1 MVVVHTKEG
10 RVMSAYEEFKWMI
23 KYLDELDVVNAKI
36 VEGLGRYGPRNISL
50 VAKAIHLPITTVGF
64 RLRKLITNGFLQL
77 NALLDYSKLNLT
89 RAVLIA
95 ENFRGN
101 EELLWKAIDN
111 VGYWTYIS
119 RCYGKYNG
127 LYALFGFPIRYKE
140 ELQSYFAEA
149 ANLNV
154 VSQNLLFW
162 TTNPLEV
169 NLNFKWFNFDKKE
182 WVFSWREWLENVLG
196 ASSVLPE
203 CLRDVDVKPAAFD
216 EIDLLMLKE
225 LSKDATVEFT
235 ELAKIVHITP
245 QGVRYRFNNHIV
257 QQGLIRGYDIAIF
270 PFPPQIC
277 DMCSFVIRFKDEKAL
292 GKFANALQDKPFVL
306 NYAKIL
312 RQNALVVHFYV
323 PKKEF
328 PNLMQFLNGL
338 AEKDIV
344 ESFFYVS
351 LDLASFKR
359 QTISYEHFKDGEWT
373 YDFGQRLENLR
384 KLAKK

>member
-1 MVVVHTKEG
+1 MQLSSMVVAHTKEG

-36 VEGLGRYGPRNISL
+36 VEGLGRCGPRNISL

-149 ANLNV
+149 ANLQV
-154 VSQNLLFW
+154 VSQTCF
-162 TTNPLEV
+162 
-169 NLNFKWFNFDKKE
+169 FG
-182 WVFSWREWLENVLG
+182 R
-196 ASSVLPE
+196 
-203 CLRDVDVKPAAFD
+203 R
-216 EIDLLMLKE
+216 
-225 LSKDATVEFT
+225 
-235 ELAKIVHITP
+235 
-245 QGVRYRFNNHIV
+245 
-257 QQGLIRGYDIAIF
+257 
-270 PFPPQIC
+270 
-277 DMCSFVIRFKDEKAL
+277 
-292 GKFANALQDKPFVL
+292 
-306 NYAKIL
+306 IL
-312 RQNALVVHFYV
+312 
-323 PKKEF
+323 
-328 PNLMQFLNGL
+328 
-338 AEKDIV
+338 
-344 ESFFYVS
+344 
-351 LDLASFKR
+351 
-359 QTISYEHFKDGEWT
+359 
-373 YDFGQRLENLR
+373 
-384 KLAKK
+384 